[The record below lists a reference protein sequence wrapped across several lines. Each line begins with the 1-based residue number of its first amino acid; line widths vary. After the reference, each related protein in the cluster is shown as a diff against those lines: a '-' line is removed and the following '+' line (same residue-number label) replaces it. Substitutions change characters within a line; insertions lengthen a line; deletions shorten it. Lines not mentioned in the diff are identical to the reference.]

1 MALKKTVT
9 MSNGIPLEYHRIAL
23 VTIEPNQQITILRH
37 SYLNE
42 EARQYEK
49 DYADGKIK
57 DPTFPYVDSNYIHI
71 DYKDCVEKLNGDI
84 MTCAYEL
91 LKEQCEDLKDAE
103 DI

>member
-1 MALKKTVT
+1 MALKKKIIA
-9 MSNGIPLEYHRIAL
+9 SNGLPLEYHKISL
-23 VTIEPNQQITILRH
+23 VSIEPNQQVTILKH

-49 DYADGKIK
+49 DYALGKIEN
-57 DPTFPYVDSNYIHI
+57 PTFPYVDSDYIHI
-71 DYKDCVEKLNGDI
+71 NYKDCIEKLNGDI